1 VSKTATPVVLPF
13 GAPSAEGAE
22 AVPVVR
28 PSNIARSAF
37 HVGAAIVSLL
47 LIRYL
52 PSRGWLVATA
62 GSFALWA
69 WSMEIGR
76 RFSPALNAKLVRF
89 FSPIAHAHERHQTN
103 SSTWYVTALTLLA
116 AFAPMTAAEL
126 GVLVLGLADP
136 AAGEIGRRWGR
147 TRIRSGRSLEGT
159 LGFVFVGVVAAFVWL
174 LLAGKNPGPALW
186 VAAIA
191 GVSGA
196 LAELA
201 STRRFDDN
209 FAIPLV
215 TAAAVSIALTQIT
228 L

>member
-1 VSKTATPVVLPF
+1 VSKTATPLVLPF
-13 GAPSAEGAE
+13 GEGADT
-22 AVPVVR
+22 VSLVR
-28 PSNIARSAF
+28 PSNVARSAF

-47 LIRYL
+47 LIRFL

-76 RFSPALNAKLVRF
+76 RFSPALNGKLVRF

-159 LGFVFVGVVAAFVWL
+159 LGFVFVGTVAAFVWL
-174 LLAGKNPGPALW
+174 LAAGRNPVAALW
-186 VAAIA
+186 VASIA

-215 TAAAVSIALTQIT
+215 TAASVTIALSQLT